1 MPPPPPIFDMRFAGT
16 KDSALAAQII
26 PFLARVIGDG
36 LPETV
41 SVTIC
46 PREDF
51 GLALKTVEKH
61 VRRINDSAHEGLCQI
76 YRFSVTDLSVPS
88 AKPYKPCHLRIEA
101 SRRDVVE
108 TSPQG
113 NLFEE

>member
-1 MPPPPPIFDMRFAGT
+1 MSSEPPLFDMRFAGSR
-16 KDSALAAQII
+16 DSALCTQII

-61 VRRINDSAHEGLCQI
+61 VRRINDSAHEGLSRI

-88 AKPYKPCHLRIEA
+88 AKPFKPGFLRIEA
-101 SRRDVVE
+101 IRRDIVE

-113 NLFEE
+113 SLFEE